1 MCFDL
6 WPEFLL
12 RKTPSTQIT
21 NFQFQLPFT
30 AAYFYCQSLTVFNTM
45 MKACFLFLFLACT
58 PTLLKSRDTYK
69 VLEKPQRI
77 INRTSSFFFFL
88 GGGALYALG
97 HLLRFSKSL
106 SDSSRYGQAVEG
118 RWWLKQEMERSFTAA
133 MERAAMERAA
143 MERAAMGGAA
153 MDTTAM
159 ERDIASIQVSE
170 AVLFCL
176 FLIFYLKILILKD

>member
-6 WPEFLL
+6 WPAFLL

-69 VLEKPQRI
+69 VLEKPQRKI
-77 INRTSSFFFFL
+77 IWTLPFFFFFL
-88 GGGALYALG
+88 GGGGLYACQDGLG
-97 HLLRFSKSL
+97 HLFRFSKSL

-118 RWWLKQEMERSFTAA
+118 RWWLKQEMERSFT
-133 MERAAMERAA
+133 AA

>member
-1 MCFDL
+1 M
-6 WPEFLL
+6 
-12 RKTPSTQIT
+12 
-21 NFQFQLPFT
+21 
-30 AAYFYCQSLTVFNTM
+30 
-45 MKACFLFLFLACT
+45 
-58 PTLLKSRDTYK
+58 
-69 VLEKPQRI
+69 
-77 INRTSSFFFFL
+77 
-88 GGGALYALG
+88 
-97 HLLRFSKSL
+97 
-106 SDSSRYGQAVEG
+106 EG

>member
-1 MCFDL
+1 MFFDL
-6 WPEFLL
+6 WPAFLL

-77 INRTSSFFFFL
+77 INRTSSF
-88 GGGALYALG
+88 YALG

-143 MERAAMGGAA
+143 MGGAA

-170 AVLFCL
+170 AVLFL
-176 FLIFYLKILILKD
+176 SFPYFLP